1 MRIEPFFDDRTSTLT
16 YVVSDEATKDAVV
29 VDPVLDYEPQGGR
42 VFTESVERVARY
54 VSERGLK
61 VHFVLET
68 HVHADH
74 LSGAQALV
82 SRFGAKVAVGERI
95 REVQAVFR
103 DVFNLGEGFATDG
116 RQFDL
121 LLSDG
126 QGLRAGALT
135 VRVLATPGHTPACT
149 SLLVEDAVFT
159 GDTLF
164 LPDVGVGRCDFP
176 RGDAGAL
183 WDSVTQRLY
192 ALPDATRVFPGHDYP
207 PATRGWLPATTIG
220 ESRRQNVHLPASVS
234 RADFVEARTAR
245 DKALAAPRLLFPALQ
260 VNIAAGALPA
270 PESNGT
276 RYLKIPLKAP

>member
-1 MRIEPFFDDRTSTLT
+1 MRIEPFFDDRTGTLS
-16 YVVSDEATKDAVV
+16 YVLSDEATKDAVV

-61 VHFVLET
+61 AHFVLET
-68 HVHADH
+68 HLHADH
-74 LSGAQALV
+74 LSGAQAFV

-121 LLSDG
+121 LLHDG
-126 QGLRAGALT
+126 QGLRAGSLVVKA
-135 VRVLATPGHTPACT
+135 LATPGHTPACT
-149 SLLVEDAVFT
+149 SLLVDDAVFT

-207 PATRGWLPATTIG
+207 PAARGWQSATTVG
-220 ESRRQNVHLPASVS
+220 ESKRQNVHLPSS
-234 RADFVEARTAR
+234 LPRAAFVEARTAR

-270 PESNGT
+270 PEANGT
-276 RYLKIPLKAP
+276 RYLKVPLKVP